1 MQDENLYPIQ
11 EMNLKSAGWLY
22 CRGCDKDWDFEGLIM
37 VILKEKLGFVYEKA
51 ELETEA
57 QILDRCLAGY
67 RQTLSDN
74 EIPDNEK
81 WILRFK
87 DLTLRSGGSCF
98 KADVE
103 CGYENM
109 KHLLLLSDI
118 PPPVFAGNDD
128 QALRAVK
135 AIKEH
140 RLRISEDIV
149 IAGFDGLT
157 INPFLEIPLATIRQ
171 PQYEIG
177 RNACLSVSSPGTS
190 DAEKSFCPAHNADSE
205 PGMLLYPKGAL

>member
-1 MQDENLYPIQ
+1 
-11 EMNLKSAGWLY
+11 
-22 CRGCDKDWDFEGLIM
+22 
-37 VILKEKLGFVYEKA
+37 
-51 ELETEA
+51 
-57 QILDRCLAGY
+57 
-67 RQTLSDN
+67 
-74 EIPDNEK
+74 
-81 WILRFK
+81 
-87 DLTLRSGGSCF
+87 
-98 KADVE
+98 
-103 CGYENM
+103 M